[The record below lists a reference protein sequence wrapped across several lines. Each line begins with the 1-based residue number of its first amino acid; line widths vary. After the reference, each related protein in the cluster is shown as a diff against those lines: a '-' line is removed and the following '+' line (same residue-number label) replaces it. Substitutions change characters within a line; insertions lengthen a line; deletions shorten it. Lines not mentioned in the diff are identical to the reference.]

1 MRICRWEKMA
11 GKDPVLD
18 FCRLILTMSGKQE
31 LAFSK
36 NREKYSM
43 DKACPTPEPFKAVL
57 GSIVFLTLIF
67 FLTFISRFI
76 FAPLMPTIGKE
87 LAITHSQA
95 GSVFFLGSVG
105 VLIGSLI
112 SGFISARI
120 NHRGTLLLSTFCLSL
135 SLLVC
140 YFTGSLWAIRVIMF
154 VLGMCA
160 GLNLPSVVATI
171 AAMVDRQDWGKAMAV
186 QQIAPPL
193 GLVSGPLVSVIF
205 LTWFS
210 WRGTLACIG
219 LFCGIIAFAFYKY
232 GKCGDFPGDAPSPSL
247 LKIILAG
254 RSFWIMV
261 VLLALG
267 MGAQVGI
274 YAMLPLYLV
283 TERGLDAESANT
295 ILGISQVSALFMTF
309 FAGWVT
315 DRIGEKRAIFLF
327 LAASGIA
334 TVLVGSLSGFW
345 LKASVFLLPAL
356 AVCFF
361 PPGFAALSRIV
372 QPNMRSL
379 AAALAPPS
387 AFILGGGLLPAALG
401 YMGQTHSFGLGI
413 VLAGSIII
421 LGSTLAFPLKLLEK
435 MENGC

>member
-1 MRICRWEKMA
+1 
-11 GKDPVLD
+11 
-18 FCRLILTMSGKQE
+18 
-31 LAFSK
+31 
-36 NREKYSM
+36 M

-57 GSIVFLTLIF
+57 GSIVFVTLIF
-67 FLTFISRFI
+67 FLTFLGRFI
-76 FAPLMPTIGKE
+76 FAPLMPTIGKD
-87 LAITHSQA
+87 LAITPSQA

-105 VLIGSLI
+105 VLLGSLL

-120 NHRGTLLLSTFCLSL
+120 NHRGTLILSTIGLSL
-135 SLLVC
+135 ALLVP
-140 YFTGSLWAIRVIMF
+140 YFTASLWAIRVVMF

-171 AAMVDRQDWGKAMAV
+171 TAMVDRRDWGKALAV
-186 QQIAPPL
+186 QQIAPPFS
-193 GLVSGPLVSVIF
+193 LVLGPLISVVF

-210 WRGTLACIG
+210 WRGTLACVG
-219 LFCGIIAFAFYKY
+219 LFSAFIAFAFFRFTR
-232 GKCGDFPGDAPSPSL
+232 CGDFPGDVPSL
-247 LKIILAG
+247 SRLRVILAQS
-254 RSFWIMV
+254 SFWIMV
-261 VLLALG
+261 ILLALG

-283 TERGLDAESANT
+283 TERGLDAETANT
-295 ILGISQVSALFMTF
+295 ILGMSQVSALFMPF

-315 DRIGEKRAIFLF
+315 DRMGEKRAISIFLT
-327 LAASGIA
+327 ASGIA

-345 LKASVFLLPAL
+345 LEASVFALPAL

>member
-1 MRICRWEKMA
+1 
-11 GKDPVLD
+11 
-18 FCRLILTMSGKQE
+18 
-31 LAFSK
+31 
-36 NREKYSM
+36 M
-43 DKACPTPEPFKAVL
+43 DKACPTPEPFKAML
-57 GSIVFLTLIF
+57 SSIIFVTLLF

-95 GSVFFLGSVG
+95 GSVFFLGSFG
-105 VLIGSLI
+105 VLFGSLL

-120 NHRGTLLLSTFCLSL
+120 NHRGTLLLSTCGLSL
-135 SLLVC
+135 ALLVP
-140 YFTGSLWAIRVIMF
+140 YFTASLWAIRVIMF

-171 AAMVDRQDWGKAMAV
+171 TAMVDRRDWGKAMAV

-193 GLVSGPLVSVIF
+193 SLVLGPLISVVF
-205 LTWFS
+205 LAWFS

-219 LFCGIIAFAFYKY
+219 LFSAFIAFAFFRYAR
-232 GKCGDFPGDAPSPSL
+232 CGDFPGDVPSL
-247 LKIILAG
+247 SRLRVILAQ

-261 VLLALG
+261 ILLALG

-295 ILGISQVSALFMTF
+295 ILGVSQVSALFMPF

-315 DRIGEKRAIFLF
+315 DRIGEKRAISLF
-327 LAASGIA
+327 LAAAGIA

-345 LKASVFLLPAL
+345 LKASVFVLPAL

-379 AAALAPPS
+379 AAALGPPS
-387 AFILGGGLLPAALG
+387 AFILGGGLLPATLG
-401 YMGQTHSFGLGI
+401 YMGQTYTFGLGI
-413 VLAGSIII
+413 VLAGCIIV
-421 LGSTLAFPLKLLEK
+421 LGSALVFPLKLLDK
-435 MENGC
+435 MDDGC

>member
-1 MRICRWEKMA
+1 MEK
-11 GKDPVLD
+11 
-18 FCRLILTMSGKQE
+18 S
-31 LAFSK
+31 
-36 NREKYSM
+36 
-43 DKACPTPEPFKAVL
+43 CPTPEPFRAML
-57 GSIVFLTLIF
+57 GSILFVTLLF
-67 FLTFISRFI
+67 FLTFLGRFI
-76 FAPLMPTIGKE
+76 FAPLMPTIEKD
-87 LAITHSQA
+87 LAMTHGQA
-95 GSVFFLGSVG
+95 GSVFFLGSIG
-105 VLIGSLI
+105 VLFGSVV

-120 NHRGTLLLSTFCLSL
+120 NHRGSLIASSIGLSIVLLAS
-135 SLLVC
+135 
-140 YFTGSLWAIRVIMF
+140 YFTTSVWGIRSIMF

-171 AAMVDRQDWGKAMAV
+171 AAIVDRRDWGKAMAV

-193 GLVSGPLVSVIF
+193 GLVSGPLVSVLL

-210 WRGTLACIG
+210 WRGTLVCIG
-219 LFCGIIAFAFYKY
+219 LLSAIIAFAFSRYAR
-232 GKCGDFPGDAPSPSL
+232 CGDFPGDTPSFSRL
-247 LKIILAG
+247 GVILT
-254 RSFWIMV
+254 RSSFWVIMI
-261 VLLALG
+261 LLALG

-283 TERGLDAESANT
+283 TERGLDAAAANT

-327 LAASGIA
+327 LAASGIVA
-334 TVLVGSLSGFW
+334 VLVGSLSGFW
-345 LKASVFLLPAL
+345 LKVSVFALPAL

-379 AAALAPPS
+379 AAALGPPS

-401 YMGQTHSFGLGI
+401 YMGQTYTFGQGI
-413 VLAGSIII
+413 VLAGLVII
-421 LGSTLAFPLKLLEK
+421 LGSGLAFPLKLLEK
-435 MENGC
+435 MEDGC